1 MPSASG
7 EERLA
12 PAVDDFVPDEP
23 FRAVPLP
30 SAAPASVS
38 SPSRRL
44 VLVGQH
50 TPLVFMTCMF
60 QPSIPTAITKKVMPS
75 MRTILKKINEQNRKK
90 YVKTAIVLSPLLKI
104 RERQFLPALP
114 LDL

>member
-1 MPSASG
+1 MRVFIRW
-7 EERLA
+7 EETNTYGTEDTL
-12 PAVDDFVPDEP
+12 
-23 FRAVPLP
+23 
-30 SAAPASVS
+30 
-38 SPSRRL
+38 
-44 VLVGQH
+44 